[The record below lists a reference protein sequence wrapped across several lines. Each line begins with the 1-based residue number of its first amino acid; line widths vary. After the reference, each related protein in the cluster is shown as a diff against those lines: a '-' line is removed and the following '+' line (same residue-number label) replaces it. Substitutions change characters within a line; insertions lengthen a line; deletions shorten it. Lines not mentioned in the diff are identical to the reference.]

1 MMEEL
6 SDRKLTSRQF
16 FRLLPIQVL
25 LVMVQSV
32 NGIISSIFG
41 SNFANPSTMS
51 AMGLYS
57 PIGLLI
63 ATISGILVS
72 GSQIMCGKYMGRNQV
87 DRMHHIF
94 SLDVKISIL
103 VSLLITGIM
112 LAFSLAGGSAVF
124 TDDAEDRAELT
135 KYMYG
140 QAVGI
145 LPFVL
150 GSQFFAFLSLENQN
164 RRTMIATIADIVV
177 NLVANVVLVV
187 GLKMGTFGVSLA
199 CSLGSI
205 AFLLVQAQYYLAG
218 KSSMKYLRTGPVM
231 KDFKDVLKMGY
242 PGGLVN
248 LYQTIRG
255 LIVNALIVHYVGSAG
270 LRALTASGAV
280 LGVLWALPNGFVAV
294 SRMLMS
300 VAIGEEDRTSLA
312 DIMRVVVRRCIP
324 LMCLVCGAVIALGE
338 PLTNLFFHDSSE
350 PVYDMTVM
358 AFRLLPICMPLSVF
372 AMNFT
377 CYSQTIGRQGIIH
390 VESFLDGVVCVAG
403 FSALLVPVIKMNG
416 VYLAN
421 ILNGIVCLLLF
432 VVYAIIRLKRFPR
445 NMEELMVIPET
456 LGVAGNERMDITV
469 RRMEEVTDVSE
480 KVIEFCRK
488 HGVDERRSFFAGL
501 FLEEMAGNVVGHGF
515 GKDRRKHTVDIRVVH
530 KAEDVILRIK
540 DDCIPFDPKERMNMV
555 TDDDPIRNIGIRIV
569 YNSAAEVNYQN
580 ILGLNVLMIRI

>member
-1 MMEEL
+1 MEAL
-6 SDRKLTSRQF
+6 SDRKLISRLY
-16 FRLLPIQVL
+16 FRLLPIQIL
-25 LVMVQSV
+25 LGMVQSV

-87 DRMHHIF
+87 ERTQHVF
-94 SLDVKISIL
+94 SLDIKLSIVISI
-103 VSLLITGIM
+103 LITGIM
-112 LAFSLAGGSAVF
+112 LAFSLAGGTAVF
-124 TDDAEDRAELT
+124 TDDAEDRAELA

-140 QAVGI
+140 QAAGI

-150 GSQFFAFLSLENQN
+150 GSQLFAFLSLENQN
-164 RRTMIATIADIVV
+164 RRTMIATLADIAV
-177 NLVANVVLVV
+177 NLAANAVLVG

-199 CSLGSI
+199 CSLGNV

-218 KSSMKYLRTGPVM
+218 KSSMKYLRTGPVL

-248 LYQTIRG
+248 LYQTIRC
-255 LIVNALIVHYVGSAG
+255 LIVNGLIVHYVGSAG
-270 LRALTASGAV
+270 LRAFTASGAV

-312 DIMRVVVRRCIP
+312 DVMRVVVRRCVP
-324 LMCLVCGAVIALGE
+324 LMCLVCGAVMALGE
-338 PLTNLFFHDSSE
+338 PLTNLFFHDPSE

-358 AFRLLPICMPLSVF
+358 AFRLLPLCMPLAVF
-372 AMNFT
+372 ALNFT

-390 VESFLDGVVCVAG
+390 VESFLDGLVCVAG
-403 FSALLVPVIKMNG
+403 FSALLVPAMKMNG

-421 ILNGIVCLLLF
+421 ILNGIVCVLLF

-445 NMEELMVIPET
+445 NMEELMVIPADF
-456 LGVAGNERMDITV
+456 GVADHERMDLTV
-469 RRMEEVTDVSE
+469 RRMEEVTTVSE
-480 KVIEFCRK
+480 RVAEFCRER
-488 HGVDERRSFFAGL
+488 GIDERRSYFAGL

-515 GKDRRKHTVDIRVVH
+515 RKDKKDHTVDIRVVH
-530 KAEDVILRIK
+530 KGEDVILRIK

-555 TDDDPIRNIGIRIV
+555 TDEDPFRNIGIRMV
-569 YNSAAEVNYQN
+569 YNSAAEVTYQN